1 MYSTEAQWS
10 STVTEKNSQTW
21 ENYEQVAIY
30 VLNQIATEFGVAF
43 FEGKQK
49 VAGHRSGT
57 RYEIDAKGVRRD
69 GETFL
74 IVECR
79 RYTTSK
85 QNQEKIGALAYRI
98 LDTGAKGG
106 IVVSPLG
113 LQEGAERIASA
124 ENIHSVILEPDST
137 IESFMVKFLN
147 TLLIQP
153 KPASARAST
162 AGPTVIISEA
172 KKGL

>member
-1 MYSTEAQWS
+1 
-10 STVTEKNSQTW
+10 VTEKNSQRW
-21 ENYEQVAIY
+21 ENYEQVATY
-30 VLNQIATEFGVAF
+30 VLNQIAAQFGVAF

-57 RYEIDAKGVRRD
+57 RYEIDAKGVRHD

-85 QNQEKIGALAYRI
+85 QDQEKIGALAYRI

-113 LQEGAERIASA
+113 LQEGAEKIASA
-124 ENIHSVILEPDST
+124 EDIDSVILEPDST
-137 IESFMVKFLN
+137 TESFVVKFLN
-147 TLLIQP
+147 TLLIRP

-162 AGPTVIISEA
+162 AGPTVILSEA